1 MDLSKRDQ
9 KSKIVHDLPHPGQT
23 FPSEISEDEECPVCL
38 DPILP
43 TSTIGTIKS
52 CEHYYHESCI
62 STWSSHSNSCPTC
75 RRLYRKVEVSVKN
88 RPNHKL
94 KIVTVQDRIPA
105 NDAIESIPAE
115 YVQSASSSAVA
126 ASSFPPI
133 FADAEP
139 NAASSSTPADYAGS
153 VCTICTSSQYRP
165 TWKMMTCTQCLSS
178 FHSRCL
184 GIRAS
189 IDIWYCPMC
198 DSEQV
203 APPMVPIASAGTSIR
218 SLTSNVGD
226 SRRRRA
232 TPSLNSR
239 ITEAVFRNPAS
250 SSLYIGSTATAA
262 SSSGYVR
269 PATASRRRPTGLVIF
284 NNNNELDD
292 DFDSVD
298 DEPRMEETPTSSVF
312 NGGVLRRRELR
323 QKELLSQEES
333 QSWDSFERAKE
344 ITSTEVI
351 AQGPEPELTPS
362 GSNSLEVKGEEVPKR
377 RRRRKITR
385 KPEEELINE
394 TDTHKTASNSGNS
407 RITQL
412 INQMKSSTHPRALS
426 SSHLHPNLS
435 TNSSIASSAQDSS
448 DGSPHSLSPEFIMV
462 DSDSS
467 CPSEEDLA
475 TKRVC
480 RSDAVSSSTGPLLPV
495 TPEISLDEKNLIQ
508 FHIRNHLRPMYKPD
522 SPASDCLITK
532 ESDYIEVNKNLS
544 RQIYKQI
551 LALPKKETI
560 FQDPNALR
568 NLIDDALFKWKAEF
582 RGTVAGS

>member
-9 KSKIVHDLPHPGQT
+9 KSKILHGLPHPDQT

-62 STWSSHSNSCPTC
+62 STWSLHSNSCPTC
-75 RRLYRKVEVSVKN
+75 RRLYRKVEVLVKN
-88 RPNHKL
+88 RPNHIL
-94 KIVTVQDRIPA
+94 KVVNVQDRIPA

-115 YVQSASSSAVA
+115 YVQSASSSTVA
-126 ASSFPPI
+126 GSSFSSD
-133 FADAEP
+133 ADP
-139 NAASSSTPADYAGS
+139 SAASSSTPADYAGS

-165 TWKMMTCTQCLSS
+165 TWNMMTCTQCLSS

-203 APPMVPIASAGTSIR
+203 APPMVPVASTGASIR
-218 SLTSNVGD
+218 SLASNVGD
-226 SRRRRA
+226 TRRRRA

-250 SSLYIGSTATAA
+250 SSLYIGSTATGT
-262 SSSGYVR
+262 SSSDYVR
-269 PATASRRRPTGLVIF
+269 PAIASRRRPTGLVIF

-292 DFDSVD
+292 DFDLVD
-298 DEPRMEETPTSSVF
+298 EAPRTEEVHTPLVF

-323 QKELLSQEES
+323 QRELLSQEES

-344 ITSTEVI
+344 MTNTEVL
-351 AQGPEPELTPS
+351 AQDPEPELRAS
-362 GSNSLEVKGEEVPKR
+362 GSNSLEVKREEAPKR

-385 KPEEELINE
+385 NLEEGQSNE
-394 TDTHKTASNSGNS
+394 TDSHRTATNASGSS

-412 INQMKSSTHPRALS
+412 INQMKSSAHPRALP
-426 SSHLHPNLS
+426 SSHFQPNIS
-435 TNSSIASSAQDSS
+435 ATSSIASSAQDSS
-448 DGSPHSLSPEFIMV
+448 DGSPHSLSPEVFMV

-480 RSDAVSSSTGPLLPV
+480 RSDVVPSSTGPLAPV

-508 FHIRNHLRPMYKPD
+508 FHIRNHLRPMYKPN
-522 SPASDCLITK
+522 SPASESVITK

-551 LALPKKETI
+551 LALPKKDAI
-560 FQDPNALR
+560 FQDLNALR
-568 NLIDDALFKWKAEF
+568 TLIDDVLSKWKAEF
-582 RGTVAGS
+582 RGTKVDS